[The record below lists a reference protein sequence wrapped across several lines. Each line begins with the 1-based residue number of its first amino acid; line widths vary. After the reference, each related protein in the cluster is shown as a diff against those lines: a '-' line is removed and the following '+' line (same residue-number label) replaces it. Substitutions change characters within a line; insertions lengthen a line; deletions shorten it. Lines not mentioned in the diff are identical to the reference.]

1 MELQNT
7 DTPLI
12 TADHLLKHRSDKSPF
27 MQQVDHLSTVKLLE
41 QIMDALPESVVIT
54 TQDRLIVFA
63 NKAFIDFLGEKDR
76 SAVYGL
82 RFGEIVQCENSLL
95 KEDGCGAAE
104 ACLVCGARQAQMSA
118 TDLNVDVQECRISAT
133 GKLSALELKVM
144 ASPFE
149 VEGKSYIIMGIT
161 DISDQKR
168 RHMLERIFF
177 HDLLNTAGGLR
188 GFAELMKEATR
199 EELDSY
205 KDIIYEISERL
216 IEEINS
222 QRDLLAAENGELVT
236 EFFPIDSLD
245 VLLELQELYQ
255 NHDKAKDRFVVVDD
269 TAEGKTFDT
278 DKVLLKRVL
287 GNMIKNA
294 LEATKAKET
303 VTLSCTVEGDWV
315 VYTVQN
321 PGIIPEKV
329 QLEIFKRSY
338 STKGSGR
345 GLGTYSM
352 KLLSEQYLGGEV
364 DFISSAEKGTTFIAR
379 YKMVDIS

>member
-1 MELQNT
+1 MDLQNSE
-7 DTPLI
+7 PNI
-12 TADHLLKHRSDKSPF
+12 ISADYLLKSRSAISPF
-27 MQQVDHLSTVKLLE
+27 MQQVHHLREVDLLE

-54 TQDRLIVFA
+54 NQDRLIVFA
-63 NKAFIDFLGEKDR
+63 NQAFIDFLGEKDR

-104 ACLVCGARQAQMSA
+104 SCLVCGARKAQLSA
-118 TDLNVDVQECRISAT
+118 TDLTVDIQECRITVS
-133 GKLSALELKVM
+133 GKLSAMELKVM

-149 VEGKSYIIMGIT
+149 VDGETYIIMGIT
-161 DISDQKR
+161 DVSDQKR

-188 GFAELMKEATR
+188 GFAELMKEANL

-236 EFFPIDSLD
+236 NFFPIDSLK

-255 NHDKAKDRFVVVDD
+255 NHDRAKDRLVLVDK
-269 TAEGKTFDT
+269 TAESITFDT

-287 GNMIKNA
+287 GNMVKNA
-294 LEATKAKET
+294 LEAMEPGKT
-303 VTLSCTVEGDWV
+303 VTLNCAINGDSV

-321 PGIIPEKV
+321 PGFIPEQV
-329 QLEIFKRSY
+329 QLEIFKRSF

-364 DFISSAEKGTTFIAR
+364 DFSSSEENGTTFIAK
-379 YKMVDIS
+379 YKIVDIT